1 VQKNA
6 IIIGAG
12 FSGLAAASLLAH
24 EGWRVTVL
32 EKNSH
37 GGGRAQVYRENGF
50 VFDMGPSWYLMPPA
64 FDHLFTRLGE
74 MPQEHYDLV
83 RLEPSYRIFH
93 KNGRLDINP
102 DLERNA
108 KTFDSLEEKG
118 YQKVLRYLARA
129 EKQYDISV
137 ENFLYRDY
145 ESIFDLLSPGFLIQG
160 MKLGLF
166 RSVAQLAERDFESDL
181 IRKIMGYTMVFIG
194 GSPDK
199 TPGMYSL
206 MSYID
211 LRLNVW
217 YPMGGMNKPAA
228 ALEKIA
234 RDSGAEF
241 LYNTPAEKI
250 LVDAGKA
257 KGVRT
262 SSGEIQ
268 ADVVIANADYHHTEK
283 DLLEP
288 GQRSYRETYWK
299 KRTVAPSAFII
310 YMGLDKK
317 LDQLLHHNLYFH
329 DNWNEHFETI
339 FDKPRWPDKFSYYV
353 CCPSRT
359 DPSVAPE
366 GQENLFFL
374 VPVAAGLEDN
384 DQIRQF
390 FYDKVVDHFERLIEE
405 PIRPNIVVKRIFS
418 HRDFISSYNAWKGS
432 AFSLAHTLFQTAVFR
447 TAHASKKVRNLYFT
461 GQYTHPG
468 VGIPMTLI
476 SAEVLADRIQREHG

>member
-1 VQKNA
+1 MQKSA
-6 IIIGAG
+6 IVIGAG
-12 FSGLAAASLLAH
+12 FSGLAAASLLAR
-24 EGWRVTVL
+24 EGWGVTVL

-37 GGGRAQVYRENGF
+37 CGGRAQVYRENGF
-50 VFDMGPSWYLMPPA
+50 VFDMGPSWYLMPQA

-74 MPQEHYDLV
+74 KTQKHYDLI

-93 KNGRLDINP
+93 REGCLDIHP
-102 DLERNA
+102 DLEQNA
-108 KTFDSLEEKG
+108 ETFDRLEDNG
-118 YQKVLRYLARA
+118 YQKVLHYLARA

-137 ENFLYRDY
+137 GHFLYRDY

-160 MKLGLF
+160 LKLGLF
-166 RSVAQLAERDFESDL
+166 RNVGQLAERSFESDL
-181 IRKIMGYTMVFIG
+181 ICKIMGYTMVFIG

-234 RDSGAEF
+234 RHSGAKF
-241 LYNTPAEKI
+241 FYNTPVEKI
-250 LVDAGKA
+250 IVDAGIA

-262 SSGEIQ
+262 SSGEIR
-268 ADVVIANADYHHTEK
+268 ADIVIANADYHHTEK
-283 DLLEP
+283 DLLDPE
-288 GQRSYRETYWK
+288 QRSYGETYWK
-299 KRTVAPSAFII
+299 KRIVAPSAFII
-310 YMGLDKK
+310 YIGLDKK
-317 LDQLLHHNLYFH
+317 LDRLLHHNLYFH

-339 FDKPRWPDKFSYYV
+339 FDKPQWPDKFSYYV

-359 DPSVAPE
+359 DSSVAPE
-366 GQENLFFL
+366 GRENLFFL
-374 VPVAAGLEDN
+374 IPVAAGLEDN
-384 DQIRQF
+384 DQIRQN
-390 FYDKVVDHFERLIEE
+390 FYEKVMDHFERLIEE
-405 PIRPNIVVKRIFS
+405 PLRPHIVVKRIFS
-418 HRDFISSYNAWKGS
+418 HRDFIGSYNAWKGS

-447 TAHASKKVRNLYFT
+447 TSHTSKKVQNLYFT

>member
-1 VQKNA
+1 MKKNA
-6 IIIGAG
+6 IIIGTG
-12 FSGLAAASLLAH
+12 YSGLATACLLAH

-37 GGGRAQVYRENGF
+37 CGGRAQVFSENGF

-64 FDHLFTRLGE
+64 FDHLFERLGE
-74 MPQEHYDLV
+74 IPQDHYDLV
-83 RLEPSYRIFH
+83 RLDPSYRIFH
-93 KNGRLDINP
+93 KDGRLDIRP
-102 DLERNA
+102 DLDQNA
-108 KTFDSLEEKG
+108 DTFNLLEENG
-118 YQKVLRYLARA
+118 YKKVLRYLARA

-137 ENFLYRDY
+137 GSFLYRDY
-145 ESIFDLLSPGFLIQG
+145 ESIFDLLSPGFLIKG

-166 RSVAQLAERDFESDL
+166 RNVEQMTGRDFDSDL

-217 YPMGGMNKPAA
+217 YPKGGMNMPAA

-250 LVDAGKA
+250 IVDAGKA

-262 SSGEIQ
+262 PSGDIQ
-268 ADVVIANADYHHTEK
+268 ADIVISNADYRHTET
-283 DLLEP
+283 DLLAPE
-288 GQRSYRETYWK
+288 QRSYTEAYWN

-329 DNWNEHFETI
+329 DNWKEHFETI
-339 FDKPRWPDKFSYYV
+339 FDKPGWPGQFSYYV

-359 DPSVAPE
+359 DSSVAPE
-366 GQENLFFL
+366 GMENLFFL
-374 VPVAAGLEDN
+374 VPVAAGLEDS
-384 DQIRQF
+384 DQTRQD
-390 FYDKVVDHFERLIEE
+390 FYDRVVAHFENLIGE
-405 PIRPNIVVKRIFS
+405 NITPHIVMKRIFS
-418 HRDFISSYNAWKGS
+418 HRDFISAYNAWKGS

-447 TAHASKKVRNLYFT
+447 ASHASKKVQHLYFT

-476 SAEVLADRIQREHG
+476 SAEVLADRIQRDHG